1 MKRIFFNGCSYTY
14 GRRRNEE
21 LEREERYENRWT
33 LELSKI
39 YDVEEV
45 SWAIPGASNDWIVR
59 TTMEWI
65 GKNSDKVP
73 STAFV
78 IGLTQPYRWEWF
90 NARANEYEPKHPHDL
105 TQTSVP
111 DFTNR
116 MKDLYGKDRTED
128 YKNLPGEG
136 STDPF
141 LADGV
146 RPRPKFYQQYLYYYY
161 NGFKSMLE
169 SIRKIVM
176 LQGYFK
182 SLGVDYYF
190 VSAFSEL
197 PTFIS
202 DVNNNI
208 DKDIGYSTY
217 LTDKE
222 TTYIPDG
229 FKYGSREY
237 KSYSNL
243 ISQID
248 NFDESISIHDWSARN
263 NCADELG
270 YCTRGDLYAKYL
282 YEKLRPI
289 GHNWL

>member
-14 GRRRNEE
+14 GRRRNQE
-21 LEREERYENRWT
+21 LEQEERYENRWT

-73 STAFV
+73 ETSFI
-78 IGLTQPYRWEWF
+78 IGVTQPYRWEWF
-90 NARANEYEPKHPHDL
+90 NTIVNEYEPKHPHDL
-105 TQTSVP
+105 LHTAVP
-111 DFTNR
+111 DFTHR
-116 MKDLYGKDRTED
+116 MKDLYGEERTKDYPLD
-128 YKNLPGEG
+128 NAH
-136 STDPF
+136 DPF
-141 LADGV
+141 LAKDV

-161 NGFKSMLE
+161 SGFKCLLE

-197 PTFIS
+197 PRFVS

-217 LTDKE
+217 LMDTE
-222 TTYIPDG
+222 TTFINDG

-248 NFDESISIHDWSARN
+248 NFDDLISIQDWSKEN
-263 NCADELG
+263 NCADNLG

-282 YEKLRPI
+282 YEKLRSI